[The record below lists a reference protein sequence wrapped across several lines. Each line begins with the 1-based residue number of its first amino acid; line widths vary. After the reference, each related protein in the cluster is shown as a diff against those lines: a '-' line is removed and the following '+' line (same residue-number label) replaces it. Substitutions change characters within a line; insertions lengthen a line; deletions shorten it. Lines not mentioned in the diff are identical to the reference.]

1 MCRCNTLNLCDL
13 AQTDWVEQVVL
24 KYTTLFVVMAGLLGY
39 CGFGTFSKT
48 LWRAVTY
55 SFLWG
60 VALFFLLGALAGA
73 PPFGFEVTA
82 TCITV
87 HLTDTK
93 FLNPR
98 DYTSGVWD
106 TLAVCFAV
114 NQIFAVVSS
123 GAGYISWLGYN
134 RV

>member
-1 MCRCNTLNLCDL
+1 M
-13 AQTDWVEQVVL
+13 
-24 KYTTLFVVMAGLLGY
+24 GY
-39 CGFGTFSKT
+39 
-48 LWRAVTY
+48 RVI
-55 SFLWG
+55 
-60 VALFFLLGALAGA
+60 FLLGALAGA
-73 PPFGFEVTA
+73 PPFGFKVTA
-82 TCITV
+82 TCFTV

-114 NQIFAVVSS
+114 NQIFAVVWS
-123 GAGYISWLGYN
+123 GVVYISWLGFN